1 MVLPTYKI
9 LENYARKVEEEM
21 TAADVKPKIM
31 RTKKCPSCETEVPI
45 GDKFCPICKHKFETT
60 IANYKVCDKCNHKNP
75 VNAVKCENC
84 NSSFQNDYKVELKD
98 ALRVGV
104 IVRGLDMNED
114 EIQNYEMF
122 KDDIRDNI
130 LKSGDETLLKLIKT
144 LPDES
149 FARLKKILD
158 K

>member
-1 MVLPTYKI
+1 MPL
-9 LENYARKVEEEM
+9 NARAVIVHFKM
-21 TAADVKPKIM
+21 I
-31 RTKKCPSCETEVPI
+31 TKL
-45 GDKFCPICKHKFETT
+45 
-60 IANYKVCDKCNHKNP
+60 N
-75 VNAVKCENC
+75 
-84 NSSFQNDYKVELKD
+84 LKM
-98 ALRVGV
+98 LLVG

>member
-1 MVLPTYKI
+1 
-9 LENYARKVEEEM
+9 
-21 TAADVKPKIM
+21 
-31 RTKKCPSCETEVPI
+31 
-45 GDKFCPICKHKFETT
+45 
-60 IANYKVCDKCNHKNP
+60 
-75 VNAVKCENC
+75 
-84 NSSFQNDYKVELKD
+84 
-98 ALRVGV
+98 
-104 IVRGLDMNED
+104 MNED